1 MRKLSKK
8 ISMLMVLAMLVSL
21 FSGVVS
27 ASAASKWS
35 FYDREAKEVVA
46 KGDTYEMEKNQYA
59 NFDLYCEGEE
69 ADADTYSYYWE
80 SSDPEVVYVD
90 KTNGRLRADK
100 YGKAEAGDKAVI
112 SVYIDNKTTAKNENA
127 KRSFTIEIVDDAAE
141 AEYAIVADF
150 ADEVFAVGQEYDLA
164 AVVTADGKEI
174 EAEVAITVD
183 GKALEGKFV
192 PAKAADYTVVVTAT
206 VDGEVVAAEDYVI
219 TAEEFNDFAI
229 EQASMKTFT
238 MTFAEGKDLSKVTKD
253 DVIVMQAA
261 SLDGVQIKQFVQKVE
276 AKDNVL
282 TVTLYNEMSKDSY
295 VFAKFAGEEEAFQV
309 VKGGVTAVEIIPAK
323 VEIGK
328 VTKLNIKLYDEFGID
343 ITTDAELAKV
353 TVEEVA
359 GGENANIENGRY
371 ILFWNDGKATTVK
384 ATYHTYTYKDGKE
397 VTYVSNEAEITS
409 VKDATSYSGVT
420 EWVVTTETNKDKI
433 KWNGNNRVAL
443 GDTGYYAI
451 GKIIKTSGAV
461 TTKDE
466 TIITV
471 GQGLTFESSDNTV
484 VIAMADGQLL
494 PVGKGSA
501 DIIVKQNNE
510 IKGVCTVVV
519 VDARKAATMS
529 LTSSKNVISMNDS
542 IEVKLDVKDQYGD
555 SFNALAAKIEVK
567 DLTTNATAGSIAIA
581 DNKVTFN
588 GNVSDG
594 SATKSFYRSIKV
606 GDAIAYFEFTV
617 KKIEG
622 DAVTFA
628 FDADSIELDATLA
641 SNTGKNFAELYGAKT
656 IAVKGYDKNGLL
668 TTTTANVLDIKD
680 TSAVSKAVT
689 GLVKDGFYVTI
700 SAPNNDAK
708 AWVAANVGLDTG
720 KVSFTFVKDGAKLT
734 QAPAGTYVI
743 NLYKAVESYKDG
755 GTQYYVYNFC
765 DSVPVTVKKNQK
777 AYAVEVKSI
786 NTDELASEVIAV
798 SGGVVVLQNAIQDVF
813 KITYDNNE
821 IVYTG
826 ISADAS
832 ADYVTGYGKT
842 IIFKKVKIDTTFSF
856 LDGTKTLEETITF
869 PTISV
874 TGK

>member
-127 KRSFTIEIVDDAAE
+127 KRSFTIEIVDDAD
-141 AEYAIVADF
+141 YAIVADF

-253 DVIVMQAA
+253 DVVVAQAA

-309 VKGGVTAVEIIPAK
+309 VKGGVAAIEIIPAK

-409 VKDATSYSGVT
+409 DLPLKSRRVHVKLKLAGIV
-420 EWVVTTETNKDKI
+420 NPL
-433 KWNGNNRVAL
+433 GFRV
-443 GDTGYYAI
+443 
-451 GKIIKTSGAV
+451 
-461 TTKDE
+461 
-466 TIITV
+466 
-471 GQGLTFESSDNTV
+471 SSSV
-484 VIAMADGQLL
+484 VIA
-494 PVGKGSA
+494 
-501 DIIVKQNNE
+501 
-510 IKGVCTVVV
+510 
-519 VDARKAATMS
+519 
-529 LTSSKNVISMNDS
+529 
-542 IEVKLDVKDQYGD
+542 
-555 SFNALAAKIEVK
+555 
-567 DLTTNATAGSIAIA
+567 
-581 DNKVTFN
+581 
-588 GNVSDG
+588 
-594 SATKSFYRSIKV
+594 
-606 GDAIAYFEFTV
+606 
-617 KKIEG
+617 
-622 DAVTFA
+622 
-628 FDADSIELDATLA
+628 
-641 SNTGKNFAELYGAKT
+641 T
-656 IAVKGYDKNGLL
+656 I
-668 TTTTANVLDIKD
+668 
-680 TSAVSKAVT
+680 
-689 GLVKDGFYVTI
+689 LV
-700 SAPNNDAK
+700 
-708 AWVAANVGLDTG
+708 W
-720 KVSFTFVKDGAKLT
+720 
-734 QAPAGTYVI
+734 
-743 NLYKAVESYKDG
+743 E
-755 GTQYYVYNFC
+755 
-765 DSVPVTVKKNQK
+765 
-777 AYAVEVKSI
+777 
-786 NTDELASEVIAV
+786 
-798 SGGVVVLQNAIQDVF
+798 
-813 KITYDNNE
+813 
-821 IVYTG
+821 
-826 ISADAS
+826 
-832 ADYVTGYGKT
+832 
-842 IIFKKVKIDTTFSF
+842 
-856 LDGTKTLEETITF
+856 
-869 PTISV
+869 
-874 TGK
+874 